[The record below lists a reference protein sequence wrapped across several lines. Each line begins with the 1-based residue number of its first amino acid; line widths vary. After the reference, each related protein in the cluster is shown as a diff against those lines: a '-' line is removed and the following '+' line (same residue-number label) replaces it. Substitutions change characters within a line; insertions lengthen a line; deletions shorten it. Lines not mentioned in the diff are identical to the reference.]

1 MRALIFIALSIFVS
15 TSYAQQQE
23 ALDRLNA
30 IMANPE
36 LTQKAYAA
44 GEDRIT
50 LCGYC
55 HGKDGNSTRSHIPNL
70 AEQTP
75 VYLFTAFEKFASG
88 EREDFVMSK
97 AASMLSLE
105 DRVNIA
111 LFYGMQK
118 VKHKDEVDPSL
129 HDLGEAK
136 FNQICT
142 ACHGAKGQGND
153 DMPRLAGQ
161 PAEYV
166 RQTLTLFRAGGEHR
180 PGSLMIP
187 IAKQLSDA
195 DINALASY
203 VQGLKP

>member
-1 MRALIFIALSIFVS
+1 MRALIFIVLSLFVS

-23 ALDRLNA
+23 ALNKLNA
-30 IMANPE
+30 IMASPE
-36 LTQKAYAA
+36 LTQQAYAA
-44 GEDRIT
+44 GEERIT

-88 EREDFVMSK
+88 ERNDFVMSK
-97 AASMLSLE
+97 AATMLTLD

-118 VKHKDEVDPSL
+118 VKHKEAVDPSL

-136 FNQICT
+136 FTKICS
-142 ACHGAKGQGND
+142 ACHGAKGEGND

-161 PAEYV
+161 PAEFV
-166 RQTLTLFRAGGEHR
+166 RQSLKLFRAGGEHR

-203 VQGLKP
+203 VQGLNP

>member
-1 MRALIFIALSIFVS
+1 MRALIFIALSLFVS

-23 ALDRLNA
+23 ALNKLNT
-30 IMANPE
+30 IMASPE
-36 LTQKAYAA
+36 LTQQAYAA
-44 GEDRIT
+44 GEERIT

-88 EREDFVMSK
+88 QRNDFVMSK
-97 AASMLSLE
+97 AATMLTLD

-118 VKHKDEVDPSL
+118 VKHKEAVDPSL

-136 FNQICT
+136 FTEICS
-142 ACHGAKGQGND
+142 ACHGAKGEGND

-161 PAEYV
+161 HAEFV
-166 RQTLTLFRAGGEHR
+166 RQSLKLFRAGGEHR

-203 VQGLKP
+203 IQGLNP

>member
-1 MRALIFIALSIFVS
+1 MRALIFIALSIFAS

-23 ALDRLNA
+23 ALKKLSS
-30 IMANPE
+30 IMASPE
-36 LTQKAYAA
+36 LTQEAYIA

-88 EREDFVMSK
+88 ERNDFVMSK
-97 AASMLSLE
+97 AATMLSLD

-118 VKHKDEVDPSL
+118 VKQKEAVDPSL
-129 HDLGEAK
+129 HDLGETK
-136 FNQICT
+136 FTQICS
-142 ACHGAKGQGND
+142 ACHGTSGEGND

-203 VQGLKP
+203 VQGLNP

>member
-1 MRALIFIALSIFVS
+1 MRALIFIALSLFVS

-23 ALDRLNA
+23 ALNKLNA
-30 IMANPE
+30 IMASPE
-36 LTQKAYAA
+36 LTQQAYAA
-44 GEDRIT
+44 GEERIT

-88 EREDFVMSK
+88 ERNDFVMSK
-97 AASMLSLE
+97 AATMLTLD

-118 VKHKDEVDPSL
+118 VKHKEAVDPSL

-136 FNQICT
+136 FTKICS
-142 ACHGAKGQGND
+142 ACHGAKGEGND

-161 PAEYV
+161 PAEFV
-166 RQTLTLFRAGGEHR
+166 RQSLKLFRAGGEHR

-203 VQGLKP
+203 VQGLNP